1 MVNATPDN
9 ANPTIH
15 SSTRSSARRVRVA
28 DLDLSADDDL
38 AWDRLGHQLEHEA
51 NALEL
56 ARSNANA
63 SLQADHRSPRD
74 EIDEDEIF
82 DLIRSI
88 SDPEHPL
95 TLEQLAVVSPEQISV
110 RNGKRPSVLVQ
121 FTPTIPH
128 CSMATLIGLSLRV
141 RLLRSLPER
150 FKVDIKVKEGTHQ
163 SENAV
168 NKQLNDKERVAAA
181 LENNHLL
188 SVVQQCLSTAD
199 QRSSTNGGAAVAA

>member
-1 MVNATPDN
+1 MTSATPDN

-15 SSTRSSARRVRVA
+15 STGGASASRRTRLIN
-28 DLDLSADDDL
+28 LDLADAD
-38 AWDRLGHQLEHEA
+38 AWDRLED
-51 NALEL
+51 EL
-56 ARSNANA
+56 VYGSEWDSAGSE
-63 SLQADHRSPRD
+63 SSAD
-74 EIDEDEIF
+74 EEQIDSEEIF

-95 TLEQLAVVSPEQISV
+95 TLEQLAVVSSEQITV
-110 RNGKRPSVLVQ
+110 NHGKRPSVLVE

-199 QRSSTNGGAAVAA
+199 QRGRTA